1 MKRVFNN
8 RREIMKIVVLDGYT
22 TNPGDLSWDKLKE
35 LGDVVIYDRTPV
47 ELTAERVKDADIVL
61 TNKAP
66 VTRETMEQCKNLK
79 YIGVLAT
86 GYNIVDVNAA
96 RERNIVVTNI
106 PTYGTAAVAQ
116 FAIAL
121 LLEVCHHIGEHNR
134 AVKNG
139 EWAHSKDWS
148 FWNYPLIELEGK
160 TMGIIGYGR
169 IGQRT
174 GQIAQALG
182 MKILANAN
190 HVNPDLENEYC
201 KYVDLE
207 TLFRESDVISL
218 HCPLTPSTQGI
229 INKDTISKMK
239 DGVIIINT
247 SRGPLIVE
255 EDLKNA
261 LDSGKVVAAACD
273 VVSTEPIKSDNPL
286 LTAKNMIITPH
297 IAWAPIESR
306 KRLMEYTIENLV
318 RFLEGNPINVVN

>member
-1 MKRVFNN
+1 
-8 RREIMKIVVLDGYT
+8 MKIVVLDGYT

-47 ELTAERVKDADIVL
+47 ELTAERIKDAEIVL

-66 VTRETMEQCKNLK
+66 VSRENMEQCENLK

-86 GYNIVDVNAA
+86 GFNIVDVVAA
-96 RERNIVVTNI
+96 KERNIIVTNI

-116 FAIAL
+116 FTIAL
-121 LLEVCHHIGEHNR
+121 LLEVCHYIGEHNR

-139 EWAHSKDWS
+139 DWTNSKDWS

-160 TMGIIGYGR
+160 TMGVIGFGR

-182 MKILANAN
+182 MKVLANAN
-190 HVNPDLENEYC
+190 HVDPKLENENC

-207 TLFRESDVISL
+207 TLIKQSDVIAL
-218 HCPLTPSTQGI
+218 HCPLTPSTNGI
-229 INKDTISKMK
+229 INKETISKMK
-239 DGVIIINT
+239 DGVIILNT

-255 EDLKNA
+255 EDLKDA
-261 LDSGKVVAAACD
+261 LNSGKVAAAACD
-273 VVSTEPIKSDNPL
+273 VVSTEPIKNDNPL
-286 LTAKNMIITPH
+286 LSAKNMIITPH

-306 KRLMEYTIENLV
+306 RRLMEYTIKNLV
-318 RFLEGNPINVVN
+318 KFLEGNPINVVS

>member
-1 MKRVFNN
+1 
-8 RREIMKIVVLDGYT
+8 MKIVVLDGYT

-47 ELTAERVKDADIVL
+47 ELTAERINDAEIVL
-61 TNKAP
+61 TNKTP
-66 VTRETMEQCKNLK
+66 VSRETMEQCENLK

-86 GYNIVDVNAA
+86 GFNIVDVVAA
-96 RERNIVVTNI
+96 KERNIIVTNI

-116 FAIAL
+116 FTIAL

-139 EWAHSKDWS
+139 DWTNSKDWS

-160 TMGIIGYGR
+160 TMGVIGFGR

-182 MKILANAN
+182 MKVLANAN
-190 HVNPDLENEYC
+190 HVDPKLENENC

-207 TLFRESDVISL
+207 TLIKQSDVIAL
-218 HCPLTPSTQGI
+218 HCPLTPSTNGI
-229 INKDTISKMK
+229 INKETISKMK
-239 DGVIIINT
+239 DGVIILNT

-255 EDLKNA
+255 EDLKDA
-261 LDSGKVVAAACD
+261 LNSGKVAAAACD
-273 VVSTEPIKSDNPL
+273 VVSTEPIKNDNPL
-286 LTAKNMIITPH
+286 LSAKNMIITPH

-306 KRLMEYTIENLV
+306 RRLMEYTIKNLV
-318 RFLEGNPINVVN
+318 KFLEGNPINVVS